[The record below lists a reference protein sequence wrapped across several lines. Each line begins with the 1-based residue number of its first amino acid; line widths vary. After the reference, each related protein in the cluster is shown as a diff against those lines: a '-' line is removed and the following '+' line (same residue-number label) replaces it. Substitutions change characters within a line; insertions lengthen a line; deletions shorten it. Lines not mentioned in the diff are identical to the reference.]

1 MNESAPHICEMC
13 NTRKLSAFSE
23 LGKEELSDLSEHKAC
38 VFFKKGQIIMHE
50 GSRPTGVY
58 CIHHG
63 KAKFYKLG
71 QEGKEQIIRFA
82 KDGDLLGYRSILSGE
97 AVSVS
102 IAALEDTHACFLP
115 KAMLFEVIENNPK
128 FSLNIMKMA
137 CHELGEAGKL
147 ITNLAQKSVT
157 ERLAEMLL
165 ILKETFGEDA
175 DGNIDISLTREELA
189 SMVGTATESVIRLL
203 SKFKEDELISIK
215 GRKIKV
221 ENPVKLAR
229 VGNVFD

>member
-1 MNESAPHICEMC
+1 MNNSAPHSCELC
-13 NTRKLSAFSE
+13 YSKRLSAFSE
-23 LGKEELSDLSEHKAC
+23 LGKKELENLSDTKAC

-115 KAMLFEVIENNPK
+115 KSMLFEVIESNPK

-165 ILKETFGEDA
+165 ILKETFGTDENE
-175 DGNIDISLTREELA
+175 NIDISLTREELA

-203 SKFKEDELISIK
+203 SKFKDDDLISIK
-215 GRKIKV
+215 GRKIKIK
-221 ENPVKLAR
+221 NPAKLAR